1 MSMGSGTSA
10 ALPCSISKD
19 TATSRSVG
27 FSFLLSLPFRSHLTS
42 RQQFG
47 APTKVSD
54 ARLMSNDGKMEKS
67 FVSFKAAHPDWMPA
81 DPSGSLY
88 LSRIADLSARR
99 ASDDQ
104 TPRPN
109 VTLSPSTTA
118 TGRAREYE
126 RALHESQ
133 TAAVRRRAVGFG
145 TTSTM
150 LGQSTGTVY
159 HSGMAQSVSLG
170 DSDGSVAVGNL
181 QPLAQP
187 PPSSS
192 SLVGTGVP
200 VVSGSGSGSGIGEL
214 GADSQGEV
222 RSALGES
229 YVDGARRHPRG
240 GVSAR
245 SSMQEEEDEDGVGE
259 DGGVL
264 GLLTQIYNGTSGGGG
279 RGVLS

>member
-1 MSMGSGTSA
+1 
-10 ALPCSISKD
+10 
-19 TATSRSVG
+19 
-27 FSFLLSLPFRSHLTS
+27 
-42 RQQFG
+42 
-47 APTKVSD
+47 
-54 ARLMSNDGKMEKS
+54 MSNDGKMEKS
-67 FVSFKAAHPDWMPA
+67 FVSFKAAHPEWMPA

-109 VTLSPSTTA
+109 VSDHTL
-118 TGRAREYE
+118 EYE

-133 TAAVRRRAVGFG
+133 TAAVRRRGVGVGVGFG
-145 TTSTM
+145 TTSAM

-170 DSDGSVAVGNL
+170 DSDGSVAVGNF

-187 PPSSS
+187 PPPSSS
-192 SLVGTGVP
+192 SSAGAGVP
-200 VVSGSGSGSGIGEL
+200 AASGVSSSGSGSGIGEIGI

-245 SSMQEEEDEDGVGE
+245 SMQEEEDEEGLGT

-264 GLLTQIYNGTSGGGG
+264 GLLAQIYNGTSGGGG
-279 RGVLS
+279 GARGVLS